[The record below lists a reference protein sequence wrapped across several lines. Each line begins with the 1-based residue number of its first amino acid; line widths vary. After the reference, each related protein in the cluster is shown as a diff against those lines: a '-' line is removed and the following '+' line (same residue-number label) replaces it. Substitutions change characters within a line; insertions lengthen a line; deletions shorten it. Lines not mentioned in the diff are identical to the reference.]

1 MKLKSEHRQLEP
13 ESMLFNMKLC
23 CLHLNVYIKE
33 MIKYKI
39 GKEKDRKEK
48 YFHTPNSLP
57 KYPNFTTQIVTMYI
71 NF

>member
-13 ESMLFNMKLC
+13 ESMLC

-39 GKEKDRKEK
+39 GKEKYWEEK

-57 KYPNFTTQIVTMYI
+57 KYPNFTS
-71 NF
+71 